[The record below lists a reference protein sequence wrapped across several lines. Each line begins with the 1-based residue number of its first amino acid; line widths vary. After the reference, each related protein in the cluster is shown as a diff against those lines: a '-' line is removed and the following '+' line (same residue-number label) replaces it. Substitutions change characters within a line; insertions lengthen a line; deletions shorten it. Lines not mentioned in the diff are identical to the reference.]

1 MRWNP
6 EACPG
11 PGAGPLVKW
20 VGGKSAL
27 LPELRKRLPAQF
39 RSYYEPFAGGAA
51 LFFWLAAA
59 LERDHAVVAGPRP
72 TPTWAVLGDRNAD
85 LIATYACV
93 RDQADAVYTRLLH
106 YADRHART
114 RSSKRYPAPAFFYQ
128 VRERWNRPMSAD
140 VGTSDVARI
149 DRASAFL
156 YLNRTCW
163 NGVWRVNRDGKFN
176 VPAGRYKHP
185 QIANAARIHAC
196 AQALAGAFIAC
207 GPWHHT
213 VADADYGDVVYFDP
227 PYVPLTATANFTSYT
242 QEGFG
247 ADDQVALAEA
257 AHALVRKGVHVIVS
271 NSDTPIVRKL
281 YKGMK
286 ISKVQMARSI
296 SCKGDRR
303 QPVGE
308 LLIVGSR
315 R

>member
-6 EACPG
+6 AAAG
-11 PGAGPLVKW
+11 PAASPLVKW

-51 LFFWLAAA
+51 LFFWLASAI
-59 LERDHAVVAGPRP
+59 EREPAVLPGPRP
-72 TPTWAVLGDRNAD
+72 APPWAVLGDRNAD

-93 RDQADAVYTRLLH
+93 RDHADPVFARLQH
-106 YADRHART
+106 YAERHARA
-114 RSSKRYPAPAFFYQ
+114 RASKRYPAPAFYYQ
-128 VRERWNRPMSAD
+128 VRERWNQRRDP
-140 VGTSDVARI
+140 GDVAEDDHV
-149 DRASAFL
+149 DRAAAFL

-163 NGVWRVNRDGKFN
+163 NGVWRVNRAGEFN
-176 VPAGRYKHP
+176 VPAGRYKRP
-185 QIANAARIHAC
+185 QIANAARLLAC
-196 AQALAGAFIAC
+196 ARALGGAFITC

-227 PYVPLTATANFTSYT
+227 PYVPLTTTANFTSYT

-247 ADDQVALAEA
+247 LDDQVALAEA
-257 AHALVRKGVHVIVS
+257 AHALVRKGVRVIVS

-281 YKGMK
+281 YRGMQ
-286 ISKVQMARSI
+286 ISKVKMARSI